1 MPSTLVHAIHE
12 MEYELML
19 VDAILTDDATA
30 EIIRDTGTLLTIRIP
45 GGLLPV
51 HLTVDPPG
59 AARLVHLLVGY
70 ADRAQDTGLVPDSPV
85 GRSVPG

>member
-1 MPSTLVHAIHE
+1 

-70 ADRAQDTGLVPDSPV
+70 ADRAQVTGLVPDSPV
-85 GRSVPG
+85 GWSVPG

>member
-1 MPSTLVHAIHE
+1 

-19 VDAILTDDATA
+19 VDAIVTDNATA
-30 EIIRDTGTLLTIRIP
+30 EIIRDTGTRLTIRIP

-59 AARLVHLLVGY
+59 AARLVHMLAAY
-70 ADRAQDTGLVPDSPV
+70 AEKAKTPE
-85 GRSVPG
+85 

>member
-1 MPSTLVHAIHE
+1 MPSTIVVHAIHD

-19 VDAILTDDATA
+19 VDAIVTDNATA
-30 EIIRDTGTLLTIRIP
+30 KIIRDTGTRLTIRIP

-59 AARLVHLLVGY
+59 AARLVHLLGGY
-70 ADRAQDTGLVPDSPV
+70 VERAQAAGL
-85 GRSVPG
+85 GNRETPGAH